1 MTMPIYDSFLNLYPR
16 LRDTAFARL
25 MAQDPFNYGDVAG
38 VTFLE
43 HPELGDEVGFLAL
56 YEGKL
61 YQTDWY
67 DLPRECDILDD

>member
-1 MTMPIYDSFLNLYPR
+1 MDIYESFLNLYGQYKAE
-16 LRDTAFARL
+16 TVTRL
-25 MAQDPFNYGDVAG
+25 MAQDPFNFGDVCG

-43 HPELGDEVGFLAL
+43 HPEKGDNVGMLAL

-61 YQTDWY
+61 FQTDWY